1 MTEILFYSAL
11 VKYLALVPIY
21 KVPNTF
27 EIAVTFSLVHI
38 YRIRGYLQ

>member
-11 VKYLALVPIY
+11 VMCLAPVPIY
-21 KVPNTF
+21 EVPHTS